1 VCLTDRDWLRL
12 LLLLRVL
19 TQEDR
24 ESTELGGQN
33 GPTPRES
40 AKCEVLAWGFS
51 NPLTQRGRGRV
62 PLNDLEPNHYKRIR
76 HIIYTIRASTGTPR
90 ASKDKT
96 QITSIPTI
104 YVYLSCAT
112 CATRGVFLQ
121 SNTVPLSPPWA
132 RGPVSPR
139 RRVPRRPHMAWPIER
154 NRGRGRGGSAGP
166 REPGYQDGGF
176 FRVNPL
182 IHSVTV
188 NSV

>member
-1 VCLTDRDWLRL
+1 MRADCPSGPILGVSHRPRLWLRL

-104 YVYLSCAT
+104 YVYLCHVLLVQLAACFYNLT
-112 CATRGVFLQ
+112 Q
-121 SNTVPLSPPWA
+121 SPL
-132 RGPVSPR
+132 
-139 RRVPRRPHMAWPIER
+139 VPR
-154 NRGRGRGGSAGP
+154 GRAVR
-166 REPGYQDGGF
+166 
-176 FRVNPL
+176 FRRDAACRVAPTW
-182 IHSVTV
+182 HGQ
-188 NSV
+188 